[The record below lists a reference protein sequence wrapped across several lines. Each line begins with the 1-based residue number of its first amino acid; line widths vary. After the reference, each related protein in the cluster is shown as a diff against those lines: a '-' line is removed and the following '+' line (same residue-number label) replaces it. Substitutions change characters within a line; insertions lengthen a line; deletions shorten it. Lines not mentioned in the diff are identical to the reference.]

1 MQIRNL
7 VVGELSLREEV
18 FDIAKDIGKVLDSFG
33 TSQSPLTFNPM
44 NSLVGDVLELARSV
58 DEFFPYLAGK
68 FDRCQKVAY
77 TETETHLDSGR
88 QVVIVA

>member
-1 MQIRNL
+1 MSRRTLERFLTLLEQ
-7 VVGELSLREEV
+7 
-18 FDIAKDIGKVLDSFG
+18 D
-33 TSQSPLTFNPM
+33 SQSPLTFNPM

-58 DEFFPYLAGK
+58 DEFFPNLAGK

-88 QVVIVA
+88 KVVIVA